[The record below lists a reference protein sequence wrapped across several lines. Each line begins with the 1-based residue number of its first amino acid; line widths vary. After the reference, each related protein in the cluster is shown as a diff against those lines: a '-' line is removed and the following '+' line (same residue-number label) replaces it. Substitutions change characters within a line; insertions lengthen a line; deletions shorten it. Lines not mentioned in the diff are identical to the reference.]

1 MVIATKGAEPK
12 KAMITFAKIK
22 REVCKKYSITLEEFD
37 GRDRGR
43 LFCKARKLAWW
54 RARQETTA
62 SLPQLGLWSGGRD
75 HTTVYHGICM
85 FEYARKGEESPVTKR
100 KRIYAKKSWQEK
112 KDRGEI

>member
-1 MVIATKGAEPK
+1 MVTDHKRAEPR
-12 KAMITFAKIK
+12 MITFAEIK
-22 REVCKKYSITLEEFD
+22 RQVCEQHSITIEQFD
-37 GRDRGR
+37 GRNRGR

-62 SLPQLGLWSGGRD
+62 SLPQLGLWSGG
-75 HTTVYHGICM
+75 ICM

-112 KDRGEI
+112 KNRGEI